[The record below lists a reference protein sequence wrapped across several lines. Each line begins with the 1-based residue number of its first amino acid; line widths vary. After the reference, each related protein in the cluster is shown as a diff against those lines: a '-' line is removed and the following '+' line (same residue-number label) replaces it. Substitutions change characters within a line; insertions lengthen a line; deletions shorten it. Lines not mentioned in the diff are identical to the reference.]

1 MDKSLFPLRC
11 SKMEFILY
19 GFQIKMT
26 VNLFTIIY
34 DIVSSMWKIDKPH
47 VKLLDVAS
55 ILLHNMKTTF
65 GVISVVKNI
74 FI

>member
-1 MDKSLFPLRC
+1 
-11 SKMEFILY
+11 
-19 GFQIKMT
+19 MT